1 MRILIANRGEIA
13 RRVIRTAHRLGH
25 ETVAVF
31 ADPDARAPQVA
42 EATMAT
48 RIGPATLAES
58 YLSIEA
64 LLAAAARTGATAVH
78 PGYGFLSEN
87 AAFAQAVESAGL
99 VWIGPR
105 ADLIEQMGSK
115 IEARRLAAAAG
126 VPTIPGFD
134 ESQAPDALAAAAARI
149 GFPVLVKASAGGGG
163 KGIRIVHQADEFAAG
178 LDEAR
183 TESKRAFGDDAMIV
197 EKYIQRPRHIE
208 VQVVGDKH
216 GGLVHVGTR
225 ECSVQ
230 RRYQKMLEEA
240 PAPNLPDATREG
252 LCTSAAALAKSLGY
266 DSAGTVEYVVDA
278 ETGDYYF
285 LEMNTRLQVEHPV
298 TEAVTGL
305 DLVELQIRSAEG
317 EPLPIAQDDVVLSG
331 HAFEARITAEDAAS
345 GFAPQTGVV
354 TALRVPSGVRWEGG
368 VEQGTEITPHYDSM
382 IAKLVTFGPDREA
395 ARRRL
400 RSALD
405 ELILAGV
412 PTTTGFHRWLI
423 EQAPVVEAHVTTRF
437 LDEAELGGVSDP
449 EPVSAAAGL
458 AWALARRD
466 AASDAG
472 PWARLT
478 SFRLTPH
485 EPKPAVFLQAADG
498 AVHEIELDE
507 SQLARAS
514 LGTHLVVGEGEE
526 RRSFPASVD
535 VVDRSVAIAADGH
548 THTFRVR
555 HRSEHW
561 APADTAARGSASA
574 VTAPFPAVVTEVRVA
589 PGDEVAAGDVLVV
602 IEAMKMLHSLAAAG
616 AGRVDEVRIAPG
628 DQVVSHQV
636 LVTFA
641 EDDASA

>member
-1 MRILIANRGEIA
+1 M
-13 RRVIRTAHRLGH
+13 RTAHRLGH

-31 ADPDARAPQVA
+31 ADPDAGSPHVA

-64 LLAAAARTGATAVH
+64 LLTAAARTGATAVH

-87 AAFAQAVESAGL
+87 AAFARAVESAGL

-134 ESQAPDALAAAAARI
+134 ESQDPDALAAAAQRI

-163 KGIRIVHQADEFAAG
+163 KGIRIVHQAAEFAAG

-208 VQVVGDKH
+208 VQVVGDRH

-252 LCTSAAALAKSLGY
+252 LTTSAAALAKSLGY

-305 DLVELQIRSAEG
+305 DLVELQMRSAEG
-317 EPLPIAQDDVVLSG
+317 EPLPITQDDVVLSG
-331 HAFEARITAEDAAS
+331 HAFEARITAEDASS

-423 EQAPVVEAHVTTRF
+423 EQPPVVEAQVTTRF
-437 LDEAELGGVSDP
+437 LDETELGGASDP
-449 EPVSAAAGL
+449 EQVSAAAGL

-466 AASDAG
+466 AAADAG

-485 EPKPAVFLQAADG
+485 EPRPAVFLQSADG
-498 AVHEIELDE
+498 TVHEVELDE
-507 SQLARAS
+507 SKLDRAS
-514 LGTHLVVGEGEE
+514 LGTHLVVSEGDE
-526 RRSFPASVD
+526 RRSYPASVD
-535 VVDRSVAIAADGH
+535 VAGRNVAIAAGGH

-561 APADTAARGSASA
+561 APADSAARGSASA
-574 VTAPFPAVVTEVRVA
+574 VTAPFPAVVTEVKVA
-589 PGDEVAAGDVLVV
+589 PGDEVAAGDVVVV

-616 AGRVDEVRIAPG
+616 AGRVDEVRIVPG